1 MYSIDHHPV
10 RHSFSKVTL
19 GGGEET
25 AGGAPPTGAG
35 KPHKLTNSGLPNLVD
50 TALWFA
56 AISTAGPR
64 ASPGRAVRSPR
75 AAHAGGAPAGWARG
89 AQARLTLCPSVCPS
103 VRPAGRAEGLSGSWK
118 EGGAASS
125 SCGSG
130 GYWSWS
136 APSDQSS
143 PSTPSPP
150 LSADSAKPF
159 RSPAPDDGIDEAEA
173 GSLLFDEPIP
183 RKRKVS
189 APTLPAPRA
198 RGRPEPGARPK
209 GRPAGALAPA
219 PASRPVPQDEAPALP
234 GEPGLGARVAPN
246 FVISRLKEARF
257 PPRRHTGRVF
267 CLLSV

>member
-1 MYSIDHHPV
+1 MPLRQGWGSP
-10 RHSFSKVTL
+10 
-19 GGGEET
+19 
-25 AGGAPPTGAG
+25 
-35 KPHKLTNSGLPNLVD
+35 TNSGLPNLVD

-56 AISTAGPR
+56 AISTAGPRLGCRAGPR

-189 APTLPAPRA
+189 APPCPRPALADAPNPA
-198 RGRPEPGARPK
+198 RGPRGAPQARTPPPLP
-209 GRPAGALAPA
+209 PARSRRTKPQRCPA
-219 PASRPVPQDEAPALP
+219 NL
-234 GEPGLGARVAPN
+234 GLGPAW
-246 FVISRLKEARF
+246 RL
-257 PPRRHTGRVF
+257 T
-267 CLLSV
+267 LSSLG

>member
-1 MYSIDHHPV
+1 MVPLRQGRGSP
-10 RHSFSKVTL
+10 
-19 GGGEET
+19 
-25 AGGAPPTGAG
+25 
-35 KPHKLTNSGLPNLVD
+35 TNSGLPDLVD

-64 ASPGRAVRSPR
+64 LGCRAGPRASPGSAVRSPR

-189 APTLPAPRA
+189 APPCPRPALADAPNPA
-198 RGRPEPGARPK
+198 RGPRGAPQARSSPPLP
-209 GRPAGALAPA
+209 PARA
-219 PASRPVPQDEAPALP
+219 PQDAAPALP
-234 GEPGLGARVAPN
+234 GEPGLRARVAPN

-257 PPRRHTGRVF
+257 PPRWHPGRVF